1 MCAGSAGHGEEG
13 RQRGEVERR
22 RRRVK
27 VGEERRPTH
36 MTEVLLVRTGSVV
49 TGRQWVKA
57 LFYLI
62 RRERHQHGDPLIR
75 EHGAEIALHGPITV
89 AMEQN
94 GTTNGRQNEWE
105 P

>member
-1 MCAGSAGHGEEG
+1 MYTYVCVYACICVANAAEGRGGRSRDTCSVLLTDRRVCAGSAGHGEEG

-57 LFYLI
+57 LFI
-62 RRERHQHGDPLIR
+62 
-75 EHGAEIALHGPITV
+75 
-89 AMEQN
+89 
-94 GTTNGRQNEWE
+94 
-105 P
+105 

>member
-13 RQRGEVERR
+13 RQREEVERR
-22 RRRVK
+22 RQRRRVK

-57 LFYLI
+57 LFI
-62 RRERHQHGDPLIR
+62 
-75 EHGAEIALHGPITV
+75 
-89 AMEQN
+89 
-94 GTTNGRQNEWE
+94 
-105 P
+105 